1 MAHLPIDSDFLA
13 LGANWP
19 PAGSDEPAHG
29 HQPDQGPKWQLSRI
43 LIERYNGRDRELQ
56 CDARL

>member
-13 LGANWP
+13 LSANWP

-29 HQPDQGPKWQLSRI
+29 ISRTKD
-43 LIERYNGRDRELQ
+43 RNGN
-56 CDARL
+56 